1 MTNSQKPCAKA
12 QQNNTGAKAPQK
24 NNASAPDD
32 QKIVNFDE
40 YRKRIDDLR
49 WTQMSVGEKMF
60 DAFVNT
66 PYNVVL
72 YVRRGFAEGWQMM
85 TKGPDPKNG
94 NTYIDS
100 LGGGVFLDR
109 AAAEADNR
117 YALKHGL
124 SKKFQ
129 EKAVR
134 LSREAFDACRDF
146 SVIKKTGQLRPLYPV

>member
-1 MTNSQKPCAKA
+1 MANSQKPCAYA
-12 QQNNTGAKAPQK
+12 QNEKSHAAADSK
-24 NNASAPDD
+24 DD
-32 QKIVNFDE
+32 KIVNFDE

-49 WTQMSVGEKMF
+49 WTQMTAGERIF

-66 PYNVVL
+66 PYNMAL
-72 YVRRGFAEGWQMM
+72 YVRRGLSEGWQLM

-94 NTYIDS
+94 TAYVDS
-100 LGGGVFLDR
+100 LGGGIFLDR
-109 AAAEADNR
+109 AAAEADNT

-146 SVIKKTGQLRPLYPV
+146 SVIKKTGQLRPLYPA

>member
-1 MTNSQKPCAKA
+1 MDRQMANSPKPCAQA
-12 QQNNTGAKAPQK
+12 QKSQ
-24 NNASAPDD
+24 ASNPDD
-32 QKIVNFDE
+32 KIVNFDE

-66 PYNVVL
+66 PYNMAL
-72 YVRRGFAEGWQMM
+72 YVRRGLAEGWQMM

-94 NTYIDS
+94 RAYVDS
-100 LGGGVFLDR
+100 LGGGIFLDR
-109 AAAEADNR
+109 AAAEADNT

-134 LSREAFDACRDF
+134 LSREAFDACKDF
-146 SVIKKTGQLRPLYPV
+146 SVIKKTGQLRPLYPA